1 MSNTAMLHVPE
12 GMKAGDM
19 IKFQTA
25 DGQFL
30 QVPIPVGV
38 NAGDDMVVQLPAASP
53 VPMGIPVQP
62 QHVVSARSIPS
73 TARYAECP
81 ICFEPLHAGPVGV
94 FVSAQGKRVSN
105 HFFRL
110 DAAREWLASGNGMC
124 PITRTPIT
132 SVAAVP
138 AVQTDPDG
146 WFAICDINRDGKLSR
161 KEALECLKA
170 QYAVD
175 VGLLDQAV
183 ADESHWMWQQ
193 WDSDRSGFIERHE
206 LLAKPNGLVASIQQL
221 FPASPRG
228 IIPDMRSDKAAWY
241 DFFDADRSGSLEQE
255 EVVRALIK
263 TLGLSQDQP
272 KVREMRE
279 TVQMI
284 WPIFDHDGS
293 GSIERGE
300 YLKPNDGLADTILA
314 TLGVR

>member
-1 MSNTAMLHVPE
+1 MAHTTMLRVPE
-12 GMKAGDM
+12 GVKAGDQLQ
-19 IKFQTA
+19 FQTLT
-25 DGQFL
+25 GQL
-30 QVPIPVGV
+30 MQVPIPVGV
-38 NAGDDMVVQLPAASP
+38 NPGDHMVVQLPAASP
-53 VPMGIPVQP
+53 VPMGTPVQP
-62 QHVVSARSIPS
+62 RHVVSARSVPS
-73 TARYAECP
+73 IARYAECP
-81 ICFEPLHAGPVGV
+81 ICFEPLHAAPTGV
-94 FVSAQGKRVSN
+94 FVNAQGKRVSN

-124 PITRTPIT
+124 PITRKPIS
-132 SVAAVP
+132 SVATVP

-146 WFAICDINRDGKLSR
+146 WFAICDINGDGKLSR

-193 WDSDRSGFIERHE
+193 WDSDRSGFLERHE

-221 FPASPRG
+221 FPATPRG
-228 IIPDMRSDKAAWY
+228 VIPDLHADKAGWY

-263 TLGLSQDQP
+263 TLGLSQNQA